1 MIKIEN
7 LSKVYQTNG
16 KNIMALKDIN
26 LEINDGEIF
35 GIMGLSGA
43 GKSSLIRCINRL
55 EEPTEGSIIINDRDI
70 MSLDSVQLSEMRK
83 KIGMI
88 FQHFNLLT
96 SRTVYQNIA
105 FPLKISGVPQYEIDV
120 RVKDLLGLV
129 GLADKKDSYPS
140 KLSGGQKQ
148 RVGIARALAG
158 RPTLLL
164 SDEATSSLDPQ
175 TTGQILSL
183 LKDINRRLNLTI
195 IIISHQMEVIR
206 EICDRVAVLN
216 SGEVVET
223 GNTIDIFSHPSSPI
237 TRGFVGI
244 EDNMP
249 EGIAGESGRVIRVIF
264 LGENARE
271 PIMSRLVKSFDVYA
285 NILSGN
291 IQRIHG
297 EMVGNLIF
305 GLEGSIENIE
315 DSTRWLEKQ
324 GLQIEV
330 LK

>member
-16 KNIMALKDIN
+16 KNIMALKDIS

-70 MSLDSVQLSEMRK
+70 MSLDSVQLREMRK

-105 FPLKISGVPQYEIDV
+105 FPLKISGGPQDEIDV

-223 GNTIDIFSHPSSPI
+223 GNTIDIFSRPSSPI
-237 TRGFVGI
+237 T
-244 EDNMP
+244 E
-249 EGIAGESGRVIRVIF
+249 IAGESGRVIRVIF